1 MGILRPFRV
10 LYVQVLIGIA
20 LGVLV
25 GLVQPRLGEQL
36 KPLADGFI
44 KLIKLGIAPIIF
56 CTVAS
61 GMARMSDLKAFGR
74 LGAKTLLYFEAV
86 STVAL
91 ILGLA
96 IGHFVHPGAGFNA
109 DPRAF
114 DPTVAQGFLE
124 KARHAPKLVDYI
136 LSLIPE
142 TFFGA
147 FAEGQILQILVVAIL
162 TGFACTRLGPF
173 GEKVAGL
180 LEDGTKLFSGI
191 IRVVVVLA
199 PIGAFGAMAY
209 TVGKFGLAV
218 LAKLAALV
226 ATFYATSIVFVVVV
240 LGLIAALAGFSIF
253 RFIAYIREELLIVL
267 GTSSSETVL
276 PQIMLK
282 LRRLGAGPTTV
293 GLVVPAG
300 YSFNLDG
307 TNIYMTL
314 ATLVPGPGH
323 QHPAHLE
330 PGTDPA
336 GGGHAD
342 LQGGQRRHRGGLHHP
357 GRHPGCGPH
366 HPHRR
371 PGPDRRGRPVH
382 ERMPGA
388 HQPGGQR
395 RRRPGDRPLGRR
407 SRPAAAGAGTGPG
420 AGRPR
425 RRGGG
430 GGSGRLT
437 GPGRKVSSAP
447 ATTPDCAWRAPRLAS
462 GFAGSRVERGGGV
475 VMTEASLRTRGL
487 ATAVEGP
494 CPG

>member
-10 LYVQVLIGIA
+10 LYVQVLLGIA
-20 LGVLV
+20 LGVGV
-25 GLVQPRLGEQL
+25 GLAEPHLGEQL

-74 LGAKTLLYFEAV
+74 LGAKTLLYFEVV

-109 DPRAF
+109 DPRTF
-114 DPTVAQGFLE
+114 DATVAQGYLD
-124 KARHAPKLVDYI
+124 KAKHAPKLADYI
-136 LSLIPE
+136 LGLIPE

-147 FAEGQILQILVVAIL
+147 FAEGQILQVLVVAIL

-173 GEKVAGL
+173 GEKVAGV

-218 LAKLAALV
+218 LVKLAALV
-226 ATFYATSIVFVVVV
+226 ATFYATSIVFVVGV
-240 LGLIAALAGFSIF
+240 LGLIALAAGFSIF

-314 ATLVPGPGH
+314 ATLFLAQATNTPLTWGQELSLLGVAMLTSKGASGVTGAGFITLAATLAVVPTIPIAALALIVGVDRFMSECRALTNLVGNGV
-323 QHPAHLE
+323 AALVMARWE
-330 PGTDPA
+330 G
-336 GGGHAD
+336 D
-342 LQGGQRRHRGGLHHP
+342 L
-357 GRHPGCGPH
+357 
-366 HPHRR
+366 
-371 PGPDRRGRPVH
+371 
-382 ERMPGA
+382 
-388 HQPGGQR
+388 
-395 RRRPGDRPLGRR
+395 DRPQL
-407 SRPAAAGAGTGPG
+407 AAELARGPG
-420 AGRPR
+420 ATGE
-425 RRGGG
+425 GGDA
-430 GGSGRLT
+430 SA
-437 GPGRKVSSAP
+437 AP
-447 ATTPDCAWRAPRLAS
+447 AA
-462 GFAGSRVERGGGV
+462 
-475 VMTEASLRTRGL
+475 
-487 ATAVEGP
+487 
-494 CPG
+494 